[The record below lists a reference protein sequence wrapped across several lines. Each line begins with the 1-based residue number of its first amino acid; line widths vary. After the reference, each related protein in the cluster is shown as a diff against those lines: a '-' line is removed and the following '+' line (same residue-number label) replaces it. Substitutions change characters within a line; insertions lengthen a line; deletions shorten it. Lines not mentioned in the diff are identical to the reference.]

1 MLARVIL
8 LVCGF
13 CLWGLNAVAQ
23 SDRVVALVVAGDDG
37 MNRADA
43 FQAQLQTMGAETLR
57 AQSANSTQL
66 RSILKR
72 FAREA
77 ADSRA
82 TLVYIDIP
90 IVTFEGRAFVLPT
103 GSGLTK
109 ATDLFTRSIPLQAFA
124 RSSAQAAQGGAVV
137 ATVAAMRDELP
148 SGLSLA
154 TAAPQPV
161 AGSSPVLVMA
171 PDAFGPALDILATAA
186 ALDKVELGALLN
198 AMVRTEGATL
208 SDVPARPV
216 FLKQPAAAEDS
227 VEVAAVEPVL
237 TEAEAASEDG
247 QTREE
252 LEVLEQSLTR
262 SAKRSV
268 QQSLRARGHYRGLVD
283 GIFGRQTRAA
293 ISAYQN
299 SRSEEQTG
307 ILTRRQL
314 LDLST

>member
-1 MLARVIL
+1 MLARVVL
-8 LVCGF
+8 FVCGI
-13 CLWGLNAVAQ
+13 CLLASGAAAQ
-23 SDRVVALVVAGDDG
+23 SDRVIALVVADEDG
-37 MNRADA
+37 ANRADA

-57 AQSANSTQL
+57 AQSANSTEL
-66 RSILKR
+66 RSLLKR

-77 ADSRA
+77 TDSRA

-109 ATDLFTRSIPLQAFA
+109 ATDLFTRAIPLQAFA

-137 ATVAAMRDELP
+137 ATVAATRDVLP
-148 SGLSLA
+148 TDLSLA
-154 TAAPQPV
+154 TTAPQPV
-161 AGSSPVLVMA
+161 AGSSPVLLAMPV
-171 PDAFGPALDILATAA
+171 AFGSVLEVFASAA
-186 ALDKVELGALLN
+186 ELDKVELGALLN
-198 AMVRTEGATL
+198 AMARADGATL
-208 SDVPARPV
+208 SDVPPRPV
-216 FLKQPAAAEDS
+216 FLKQPDVAEGS
-227 VEVAAVEPVL
+227 VEVTAVAPALAEPDNP
-237 TEAEAASEDG
+237 SEDG

-252 LEVLEQSLTR
+252 LEVLEQSMSR

-268 QQSLRARGHYRGLVD
+268 QQNLRTRGYYRGLVD
-283 GIFGRQTRAA
+283 GKFGPQTRAA

-307 ILTRRQL
+307 ILTRNQL